1 MAVTFNITGLDQL
14 TRNLAAVAPQL
25 AQAAR
30 EVVVDTMLFAEVAI
44 ADHID
49 KHDAIDHGQLKG
61 SITQKNEVGRDGK
74 SYTFDPKDTAVDL
87 SEVHGPG
94 GISRIDGV
102 VGTNV
107 QHAIPVHDGYTTRG
121 GRPIDGRPFMADALP
136 EIEAHFERTARETI
150 GDVLR

>member
-1 MAVTFNITGLDQL
+1 MAVTFNLSGLDQV

-25 AQAAR
+25 AQAAKAA
-30 EVVVDTMLFAEVAI
+30 VVDTMGFAEVAI

-61 SITQKNEVGRDGK
+61 SITQKDEVGRDGK
-74 SYTFDPKDTAVDL
+74 SYTFDPKDTAADL
-87 SEVHGPG
+87 SEVNGPG
-94 GISRIDGV
+94 GVSRIDGV

-107 QHAIPVHDGYTTRG
+107 QHAIPVHEGYTTRR
-121 GRPIDGRPFMADALP
+121 GRHIDGRPFMADALP
-136 EIEAHFERTARETI
+136 EIEAHFEKTAREMI